1 LSKNV
6 PPLNPAIKEEKNG
19 NAPHFL
25 IDNFAAFSII
35 TRLATSNLILW
46 KEGMIID

>member
-1 LSKNV
+1 MLKNLS
-6 PPLNPAIKEEKNG
+6 PLIPAIKEEKNG

-25 IDNFAAFSII
+25 IDNFRAFSII
-35 TRLATSNLILW
+35 TTLATCNLILW